1 MRPAEFDAYLRVAV
15 TEDEADDTDLLRNL
29 LGN

>member
-1 MRPAEFDAYLRVAV
+1 MRPAEFDAYLRAAA
-15 TEDEADDTDLLRNL
+15 TEKETDNTDLLRNL